1 MKNKIPAY
9 FYSKHNSLWLVIGT
23 AVFTELFIIIFEPFR
38 AGVLVDNDWQYLLWT
53 TVVVVLGMVVICLS
67 RWIMH
72 VYASRRELSVTGY
85 SIWIFLEVNVMTFI
99 YSVLMMEAFPS
110 LADEYQWSFFPLYK
124 DVLLGTAFTLFIPYT
139 ILLLA
144 FAYIDAK
151 NELQS
156 VTGNEGGVRES
167 EMYHFYDERGELKLS
182 IRPEMVYYLESADN
196 YVMIYYINGTKLD
209 KMMIRN
215 TLKNIE
221 WRFLDKG
228 LVRCHRSFIINIKKV
243 SVIRRQESEVVVD
256 FADGRVPTI
265 PVSRGYSEQVMN
277 KFSIH

>member
-1 MKNKIPAY
+1 MKNKIPTY
-9 FYSKHNSLWLVIGT
+9 FYSKQNSLWLVIGT
-23 AVFTELFIIIFEPFR
+23 AIFTELFIIIFEPFR
-38 AGVLVDNDWQYLLWT
+38 AGVLVDTDWQYLLWT
-53 TVVVVLGMVVICLS
+53 TIVVAVGMVVICLS
-67 RWIMH
+67 RWIMY

-99 YSVLMMEAFPS
+99 YSVMMMEAFPS
-110 LADEYQWSFFPLYK
+110 LADEYKWSFFSLYK
-124 DVLLGTAFTLFIPYT
+124 DILLGTAFTLFIPYV

-144 FAYIDAK
+144 FAYVDAR

-156 VTGNEGGVRES
+156 LTGSEGGIREP

-196 YVMIYYINGTKLD
+196 YVTIYYINGAKLD

-228 LVRCHRSFIINIKKV
+228 LVRCHRSYIINIKKV
-243 SVIRRQESEVVVD
+243 SVIRRQENEVVVD

-265 PVSRGYSEQVMN
+265 PVSRGYSEQVMSN
-277 KFSIH
+277 FSIH

>member
-1 MKNKIPAY
+1 MKNKIPTY

-38 AGVLVDNDWQYLLWT
+38 ARVLIENDWQYLLWT
-53 TVVVVLGMVVICLS
+53 TIVVGVGMAVICLS
-67 RWIMH
+67 RWLMTA
-72 VYASRRELSVTGY
+72 YATRKELSVAGY

-99 YSVLMMEAFPS
+99 YSVVMIEAFPS
-110 LADEYQWSFFPLYK
+110 LAEEYNWSFFSLYK
-124 DVLLGTAFTLFIPYT
+124 DILLGAAFTLFIPYT

-144 FAYIDAK
+144 FAYVNAK
-151 NELQS
+151 SELQLAM
-156 VTGNEGGVRES
+156 GNENSAKEP

-182 IRPEMVYYLESADN
+182 IRSEMVYYLESADN
-196 YVMIYYINGTKLD
+196 YVTIYYINGAKLD

-265 PVSRGYSEQVMN
+265 PISRGYSEQVMN